1 MGENKQDIVS
11 KLSTLLKATRAGS
24 GIDKLEL
31 TADEKE
37 VRITFKSGF
46 GKSVNVAGDS
56 GIALIKDV
64 ISRL

>member
-11 KLSTLLKATRAGS
+11 KLSGLLKATRAGS
-24 GIDKLEL
+24 NIDRLEL

-37 VRITFKSGF
+37 VRITFGSGF
-46 GKSVNVAGDS
+46 GKSVNVTGDS